1 MKKNRKKLVT
11 VFLTICIL
19 ASYCVRITQVVVHAL
34 TNETADLSF
43 QQEGNPISMLE
54 LAPGETQGVTL
65 VATNRV
71 DTKVTV
77 HLPNG
82 LIYDATTS
90 TQYNQGLANVT
101 YDEATQQVQIEFLSE
116 SKKQAQ
122 LYLIGQV
129 TNERDSQ
136 ELYATVSREG
146 QEYRSKAV
154 QVRITNVEDSKSEST
169 SNEQLPTINS
179 TTKEATTGTTGTTG
193 SDSLPKHTNETV
205 AREEVPESEKNEQ
218 DTSSEATEEISPL
231 ATSDPNTMVVTKD
244 NFEENFKFT
253 GYGQSRYDK
262 TTGVIKFTEDKSAQQ
277 TQSAVFNHR
286 ISNDESFELKGE
298 VFLGTKTDKQG
309 GGHGMSINLST
320 SPTGYSGT
328 VGPALGI
335 GGNLYNSFSFALDT
349 FYNTIKDWN
358 RLYVDPTSNTNAA
371 NGQAETPYGAFI
383 TTNEIGQMSID
394 KSSVQYLDKTV
405 FLNANSQFVP
415 ITVNYDGPT
424 KMLTV
429 TLNGQTWSKKVT
441 HQKSFALTIAATT
454 DFNAY
459 NEQKFKFE
467 SLKFTRATRLKVT
480 NKWEDNNDSE
490 GVRPQKVKVNLLQDG
505 KVFQTKEFLWNDTFD
520 NLPVLRPDGTAYE
533 YTVQEDPVAEGYVTS
548 YTYDRSKDPMEA
560 TITHTLDNKPGTLT
574 SKASVFN
581 QQNTD
586 VANQVVPV
594 GHLLTYVVEAQN
606 TGATDTVI
614 KNITIQDMLPAGVT
628 YKENSAYV
636 TVDDQRIDSA
646 TIQVVDGKLT
656 ANIGDLRGNQ
666 KAKLYFDVEVNKE
679 AEQTI
684 TNSPTINYYFPST
697 TGQIGNQ
704 GTAQTPSVSV
714 KTATNI
720 TLTKEVDKAQALV
733 GDTLTYTITAN
744 NAVGSGKWKQTIQ
757 DQISQK
763 LVALIPG
770 TTTVNHSQVEDQTIW
785 NGEKLALKQQLTS
798 GEEVVITYQVKV
810 LATALNQTIE
820 NTATTTDNLTSN
832 KVTTTILPGAGTLVT
847 KNSVYD
853 AQNQLVDK
861 QTVRV
866 GDTLTYIIEAENTA
880 DTTTVINQ
888 VAIDDQL
895 PEGLTYLPD
904 SAYVMIDEQKN
915 DQAVINIAGQ
925 SIQTTIGTITGG
937 QQIKL
942 VLQAT
947 VTEEAKG
954 ELMNRAQVAYELPP
968 AITRA
973 AGNVRLEQTLTSI
986 VTVVDE
992 MALTMAVDQTKAL
1005 VGDTVTYTII
1015 GENPA
1020 GSGKWEETINTLLTA
1035 DEVKLIPGTTM
1046 INDQL
1051 VGDDVVW
1058 ATANELNYPV
1068 TLKSGQRLTIQFQAQ
1083 IQESAWN
1090 QAVELTATATDGKT
1104 SDSVTTQII
1113 PNAGVLE
1120 SNKSV
1125 YDITGQPIT
1134 DQVMKVGDTVRYIIE
1149 ATNAG
1154 DPLSVLNQ
1162 LVIRDPLPEGITYQE
1177 GSATLLIEGNE
1188 VENARITFENG
1199 VLSAEVGTLIG
1210 GQKAA
1215 LQFEAT
1221 INEEATGEI
1230 SNIASIDYTI
1240 PKLPGDESMGETTKE
1255 PETPL
1260 TIAPDLSLEV
1270 KVSQS
1275 EAQVG
1280 ETLTYTITG
1289 KNMTGG
1295 GKWQGDI
1302 LNDLPAQWL
1311 SLVPDTTKVNGEKR
1325 ADTDVWQNAQELL
1338 LNQVLKSG
1346 EVVEIEF
1353 QAKILADALGQTI
1366 ENTVRTNDGI
1376 TSNTATTRIV
1386 KKETTEVAT
1395 NALQASKQTDTSNKK
1410 TKNTQKNGQLPK
1422 TSENSSVGPSFIGLI
1437 LVAMVS
1443 SYQLNRRKKI

>member
-19 ASYCVRITQVVVHAL
+19 ASYCIGFTQVVVHAL
-34 TNETADLSF
+34 TNERAELSF
-43 QQEGNPISMLE
+43 QQEGKPISTLE
-54 LAPGETQGVTL
+54 FAPGETQVLTL
-65 VATNRV
+65 VARNSV
-71 DTKVTV
+71 ATKATV

-82 LIYDATTS
+82 VTYDATTS
-90 TQYNQGLANVT
+90 TQHNQGLANLT
-101 YDEATQQVQIEFLSE
+101 YDETTQQVQVEFLSE
-116 SKKQAQ
+116 SQKQAQ
-122 LYLIGQV
+122 LYLIGQE
-129 TNERDSQ
+129 NSEHELQ
-136 ELYATVSREG
+136 ELYATMSGEG

-154 QVRITNVEDSKSEST
+154 QVNVVRTEDSESEST
-169 SNEQLPTINS
+169 SRAQEPTMNS
-179 TTKEATTGTTGTTG
+179 TTKEATAETTGTAFL
-193 SDSLPKHTNETV
+193 SEQTNESIN
-205 AREEVPESEKNEQ
+205 REEVSEPVKNEQ
-218 DTSSEATEEISPL
+218 DNSFDPLGTISPF
-231 ATSDPNTMVVTKD
+231 ATSNPNTMVVTKD

-253 GYGQSRYDK
+253 GYGQARYDK
-262 TTGVIKFTEDKSAQQ
+262 ATGVIKFTEDKNAQQ

-328 VGPALGI
+328 IGPALGI
-335 GGNLYNSFSFALDT
+335 GGNLYNSFSFAMDT
-349 FYNTIKDWN
+349 FYNTSKDWN
-358 RLYVDPTSNTNAA
+358 RLDVDPTSNTNAA

-394 KSSVQYLDKTV
+394 KNSVQYLDRSV

-415 ITVNYDGPT
+415 ITVDYDGST
-424 KMLTV
+424 RMLTIK
-429 TLNGQTWSKKVT
+429 LNGQTWSKQVT

-454 DFNAY
+454 EFNAH

-505 KVFQTKEFLWNDTFD
+505 KVLQTKEFLWNDTFD
-520 NLPVLRPDGTAYE
+520 NLPVLRQDGTPYE
-533 YTVQEDPVAEGYVTS
+533 YTVQEEPVANGYVVS

-560 TITHTLDNKPGTLT
+560 TLTHTLDNKPGTLT
-574 SKASVFN
+574 SKTSVFN

-586 VANQVVPV
+586 VANQVVQV
-594 GHLLTYVVEAQN
+594 GDPLTYVVEAQN

-628 YKENSAYV
+628 YKENSAYL
-636 TVDDQRIDSA
+636 TIEDQRIDSA

-684 TNSPTINYYFPST
+684 TNTPTIDYYFPST

-714 KTATNI
+714 KTATNV
-720 TLTKEVDKAQALV
+720 TLTKAVDKAQALV

-757 DQISQK
+757 DQISKK
-763 LVALIPG
+763 LVALVPG
-770 TTTVNHSQVEDQTIW
+770 TTTVNHNQVEDQTIW
-785 NGEKLALKQQLTS
+785 NDEKLALEQQLTS
-798 GEEVVITYQVKV
+798 GEEVVITYQVTV
-810 LATALNQTIE
+810 LSTALNQTIE

-866 GDTLTYIIEAENTA
+866 GDILTYIIEAENTA

-888 VAIDDQL
+888 VAIDDEL
-895 PEGLTYLPD
+895 PEGLAYLPD

-954 ELMNRAQVAYELPP
+954 QLINRAQVNYELPP
-968 AITRA
+968 VITRA
-973 AGNVRLEQTLTSI
+973 TGNTRLEQTPTSI

-992 MALTMAVDQTKAL
+992 MALTMAVDHTKAL
-1005 VGDTVTYTII
+1005 VGDTLTYTII
-1015 GENPA
+1015 GENPT

-1035 DEVKLIPGTTM
+1035 DEVKLIPGTTT
-1046 INDQL
+1046 INDQS
-1051 VGDDVVW
+1051 VADDVVW
-1058 ATANELNYPV
+1058 ANANELNYPV
-1068 TLKSGQRLTIQFQAQ
+1068 TLKSGQRLTIQFQVQ
-1083 IQESAWN
+1083 VQESAWN
-1090 QAVELTATATDGKT
+1090 QAVELTATATDGKM

-1125 YDITGQPIT
+1125 YDTTGQPIT
-1134 DQVMKVGDTVRYIIE
+1134 DQMMKVGDTIRYVIE
-1149 ATNAG
+1149 ATNMG
-1154 DPLSVLNQ
+1154 DPFSVLNQ

-1177 GSATLLIEGNE
+1177 GTAKLLIEGNP
-1188 VENARITFENG
+1188 VENAEIIFENG
-1199 VLSAEVGTLIG
+1199 VLSAKVGTLVG
-1210 GQKAA
+1210 GQKAS
-1215 LQFEAT
+1215 LQFETT

-1230 SNIASIDYTI
+1230 TNIASIDYTV
-1240 PKLPGDESMGETTKE
+1240 PKLPGDESMVETTKE

-1270 KVSQS
+1270 SVSQS
-1275 EAQVG
+1275 EAQIG
-1280 ETLTYTITG
+1280 EILTYTIRG
-1289 KNMTGG
+1289 RNITGG
-1295 GKWQGDI
+1295 GKWQGEIIDK
-1302 LNDLPAQWL
+1302 LPSQWL

-1353 QAKILADALGQTI
+1353 QAKILPDAVGQLI
-1366 ENTVRTNDGI
+1366 ENTVRTNDGVM
-1376 TSNTATTRIV
+1376 SNTATTKIV
-1386 KKETTEVAT
+1386 KKEANEVTTNT
-1395 NALQASKQTDTSNKK
+1395 TQPSKQTDTSNKK

-1422 TSENSSVGPSFIGLI
+1422 TSENYSVGTSFIGLI

-1443 SYQLNRRKKI
+1443 SYQLNRRKKA

>member
-11 VFLTICIL
+11 IFLTICIL
-19 ASYCVRITQVVVHAL
+19 ASYCIGFTQVVVHAL
-34 TNETADLSF
+34 TNERAELSF
-43 QQEGNPISMLE
+43 QQEGKPISTLE
-54 LAPGETQGVTL
+54 FAPGETQVLTL
-65 VATNRV
+65 VATNSV
-71 DTKVTV
+71 ATKATV

-82 LIYDATTS
+82 VTYDATTS
-90 TQYNQGLANVT
+90 TQHNQGLANLT
-101 YDEATQQVQIEFLSE
+101 YDETTQQVQVEFLSD
-116 SKKQAQ
+116 SQKQAQ
-122 LYLIGQV
+122 LYLIGQE
-129 TNERDSQ
+129 NSEHELQ
-136 ELYATVSREG
+136 ELYATMSGEG

-154 QVRITNVEDSKSEST
+154 QVNVVRTEDSESEST
-169 SNEQLPTINS
+169 SRAQEPTMNS
-179 TTKEATTGTTGTTG
+179 TTKEATAETTGTAFL
-193 SDSLPKHTNETV
+193 SEQTNETNV
-205 AREEVPESEKNEQ
+205 SEETAVLEKIKQ
-218 DTSSEATEEISPL
+218 ATPIEVVTPFSL
-231 ATSDPNTMVVTKD
+231 QDPNTMVITKD
-244 NFEENFKFT
+244 NFNQNFSLV
-253 GYGQSRYDK
+253 GYGDRSYDENTGIIEFSKNISQEQS
-262 TTGVIKFTEDKSAQQ
+262 ISA
-277 TQSAVFNHR
+277 TFKHR
-286 ISNDESFELKGE
+286 ISSDESFELKGE

-309 GGHGMSINLST
+309 GGHGMAINLSL
-320 SPTGYSGT
+320 SPIGT
-328 VGPALGI
+328 YGTIGPALGI
-335 GGNLYNSFSFALDT
+335 GGNLSDSISFAMDT
-349 FYNTIKDWN
+349 YYNTNKDWN
-358 RLYVDPTSNTNAA
+358 RPETDPTSNTGATG
-371 NGQAETPYGAFI
+371 GQAETPYGAFI
-383 TTNEIGQMSID
+383 TTNNIGQMSID
-394 KSSVQYLDKTV
+394 RSSVQYLDKQV
-405 FLNANSQFVP
+405 FLNNSSTFVP
-415 ITVNYDGPT
+415 ITVSYDGDSR
-424 KMLTV
+424 MLTV
-429 TLNGQTWSKKVT
+429 HLNGQTWTKKVT
-441 HQKSFALTIAATT
+441 HARSFALTISGTT
-454 DFNAY
+454 DFKAY

-467 SLKFTRATRLKVT
+467 SLKFTRATRMKVT

-520 NLPVLRPDGTAYE
+520 NLPVLRQDGTPYE
-533 YTVQEDPVAEGYVTS
+533 YTVQEEPVANGYVVS
-548 YTYDRSKDPMEA
+548 YAYDRSKDPMEA
-560 TITHTLDNKPGTLT
+560 TLTHTLDNKPGTLT
-574 SKASVFN
+574 SKTSVFN

-586 VANQVVPV
+586 VANQVVQV
-594 GHLLTYVVEAQN
+594 GDPLTYVVEAQN

-636 TVDDQRIDSA
+636 TIEDQRIDSA

-684 TNSPTINYYFPST
+684 TNIPTIDYYFPST
-697 TGQIGNQ
+697 TGQIGTQ

-720 TLTKEVDKAQALV
+720 TLTKAVDKAQALV

-757 DQISQK
+757 DQISKK
-763 LVALIPG
+763 LVALVPG
-770 TTTVNHSQVEDQTIW
+770 TTTVNHNQVEDQTIW
-785 NGEKLALKQQLTS
+785 NDEKLALEQQLTS
-798 GEEVVITYQVKV
+798 GEEVVITYQVTV
-810 LATALNQTIE
+810 LSTALNQTIE

-866 GDTLTYIIEAENTA
+866 GDILTYIIEAENTA

-888 VAIDDQL
+888 VAIDDEL
-895 PEGLTYLPD
+895 PEGLAYLPD

-954 ELMNRAQVAYELPP
+954 QLINRAQVNYELPSV
-968 AITRA
+968 ITRA
-973 AGNVRLEQTLTSI
+973 TGNTRLEQTPTSI

-992 MALTMAVDQTKAL
+992 MALTMAVDHTKAL
-1005 VGDTVTYTII
+1005 VGDTLTYTII
-1015 GENPA
+1015 GENPT

-1035 DEVKLIPGTTM
+1035 DEVKLIPGTTT
-1046 INDQL
+1046 INDQS
-1051 VGDDVVW
+1051 VADDVVW
-1058 ATANELNYPV
+1058 ANANELNYPV
-1068 TLKSGQRLTIQFQAQ
+1068 TLKSGQRLTIQFQVQ
-1083 IQESAWN
+1083 VQESAWN

-1125 YDITGQPIT
+1125 YDTTGQPIT
-1134 DQVMKVGDTVRYIIE
+1134 DQMMKVGDTIRYVIE
-1149 ATNAG
+1149 ATNVG
-1154 DPLSVLNQ
+1154 DPFSVLNQ

-1177 GSATLLIEGNE
+1177 GTAKLLIEGNP
-1188 VENARITFENG
+1188 VENAEIIFENG
-1199 VLSAEVGTLIG
+1199 VLSAKVGTLVG
-1210 GQKAA
+1210 GQKAS
-1215 LQFEAT
+1215 LQFETT

-1230 SNIASIDYTI
+1230 TNIASIDYTV
-1240 PKLPGDESMGETTKE
+1240 PKLPGDESMVETTKE

-1270 KVSQS
+1270 SVSQS
-1275 EAQVG
+1275 EAQIG
-1280 ETLTYTITG
+1280 EILTYTIRG
-1289 KNMTGG
+1289 RNITGG
-1295 GKWQGDI
+1295 GKWQGEIID
-1302 LNDLPAQWL
+1302 NLPSQWL

-1353 QAKILADALGQTI
+1353 QAKILPDAVGQLI
-1366 ENTVRTNDGI
+1366 ENTVRTNDGVM
-1376 TSNTATTRIV
+1376 SNTATTKIV
-1386 KKETTEVAT
+1386 KKEANEVTTNT
-1395 NALQASKQTDTSNKK
+1395 TQPSKQTDTSNKK

-1422 TSENSSVGPSFIGLI
+1422 TSENSSVGTSFIGLI

-1443 SYQLNRRKKI
+1443 SYQLNRRKKV